1 MPNTLA
7 TPSFFKAMAKHTDV
21 EVKLNGTVVNLMCV
35 IGFAV
40 EAFLALAI
48 HPRKGFARLAWHH
61 VQTVTLRGA
70 KVNDRTRQELEVD
83 VPREA
88 AELALRVAK
97 AVCFRLTKAG
107 FLLLDAI
114 RSELEG
120 GYSVGE
126 HDLIAS
132 RMQQDG
138 LSSIEVKLRTV
149 KKNHYMPTVRRQVQN
164 LAYKLWPAATGKTNH
179 GWSERVVVLVH
190 FADGRNQDWETIYC
204 ESLALGLENKPEN
217 WKPEFGWE
225 ARLPSL
231 QMGAPGQHIAPQ
243 QSQQQL
249 SARSQP
255 PLVTQPPVSAPQE
268 RQRKRAFETLYG
280 GVRKVDLYNKEMG
293 SISDLLG
300 SMATPAAKRA
310 KPTIG
315 EKLRGWAVRFRWPA
329 HSWAQTPRLGSKTGG
344 GKGGYAAS
352 KQALD
357 DIHRHLDK

>member
-1 MPNTLA
+1 M
-7 TPSFFKAMAKHTDV
+7 
-21 EVKLNGTVVNLMCV
+21 
-35 IGFAV
+35 
-40 EAFLALAI
+40 
-48 HPRKGFARLAWHH
+48 
-61 VQTVTLRGA
+61 
-70 KVNDRTRQELEVD
+70 
-83 VPREA
+83 
-88 AELALRVAK
+88 AK

-138 LSSIEVKLRTV
+138 NSSIEVKLRTV
-149 KKNHYMPTVRRQVQN
+149 KKDHFMPTVRRQVQN

-204 ESLALGLENKPEN
+204 ESLALDLENKPEN

-231 QMGAPGQHIAPQ
+231 QKGAPVQHNVPQ
-243 QSQQQL
+243 QSQQQQH
-249 SARSQP
+249 SARS
-255 PLVTQPPVSAPQE
+255 QPPVSAPQE
-268 RQRKRAFETLYG
+268 RQRKRAFETLYA

-293 SISDLLG
+293 SVSDLLG
-300 SMATPAAKRA
+300 AMGTPAAKRA

-315 EKLRGWAVRFRWPA
+315 EKVRGWAVRFRWPA
-329 HSWAQTPRLGSKTGG
+329 HSWAQTPRLGSKTCG

-352 KQALD
+352 KPALED
-357 DIHRHLDK
+357 THRQLDK